1 MYPGLSPAV
10 DLEVA
15 SDAAGSL
22 GFGAYFQGFWFA
34 GSWAVSQQQH
44 CIAYKE
50 LFLVVVAAHVWGAQ
64 WCKKHVL
71 FRSDNEA
78 VVHMLNS
85 RTLKIPYLMQLLRN
99 LLLSAVR
106 YSFSFSAQHIP
117 GVFNQVADALSRFL
131 WQEFR
136 QLVPGAQP
144 TPTPIPP
151 QLLSEL
157 TSFL

>member
-1 MYPGLSPAV
+1 MSPAV

-22 GFGAYFQGFWFA
+22 GFGAYFRGFWFA
-34 GSWAVSQQQH
+34 GPSAVSQQQQS
-44 CIAYKE
+44 IAYKE
-50 LFLVVVAAHVWGAQ
+50 LFTVVVAAHVLGAQ

-78 VVHMLNS
+78 AVHMLNS
-85 RTLKIPYLMQLLRN
+85 RTSNIPSLMQLLRN
-99 LLLSAVR
+99 LLLSAAR
-106 YSFSFSAQHIP
+106 YSFSLSAEHIL
-117 GVFNQVADALSRFL
+117 GVFNQIADALSRFC

-136 QLVPGAQP
+136 QLAPGAQP

-151 QLLSEL
+151 QLLSE
-157 TSFL
+157 FL